1 MYLHKGKEQCH
12 ERVLPRIYKLRLW
25 VKADRVK
32 CGYQEI
38 SAFFCLMLKLKL
50 CRKVKATPSK
60 LGLLNL
66 TKKLDP
72 AGFSHGSNLDRPT
85 RIMQG
90 DRWQVQGSGPSSHTG
105 NQHGLFPWM
114 DTQFPM
120 YSPLSNVQCW
130 KSSFKFVLLMF

>member
-1 MYLHKGKEQCH
+1 MYLHKGNEQCH

-72 AGFSHGSNLDRPT
+72 AGFSHGSNLD
-85 RIMQG
+85 IQG

-114 DTQFPM
+114 DTQFSM

-130 KSSFKFVLLMF
+130 KGSFKFVLFMF